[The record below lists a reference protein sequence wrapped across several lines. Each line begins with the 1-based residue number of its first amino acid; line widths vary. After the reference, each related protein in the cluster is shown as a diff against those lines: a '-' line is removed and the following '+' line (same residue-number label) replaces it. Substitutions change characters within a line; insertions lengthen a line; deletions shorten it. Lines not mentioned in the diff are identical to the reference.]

1 VPIIRKTPIHQ
12 HQTPRSHIAGAAPAS
27 YGFVMGRLDHAFP
40 YITSSKLHQV
50 HHRPIPTSVG
60 FLLNLGFIM
69 PCNSSLKVQYIG
81 PRCRGTNA
89 RLLLKQGGLE
99 AALAVVRR
107 TYFHTKTRQLCGRS
121 PNPLFQISPVHV
133 TPLFPTSATAVK
145 GFLGVCVSPG
155 PHQVKKNPS

>member
-1 VPIIRKTPIHQ
+1 
-12 HQTPRSHIAGAAPAS
+12 
-27 YGFVMGRLDHAFP
+27 MGRLDHAFP

-107 TYFHTKTRQLCGRS
+107 TYFHTKTRQLCWSITQSAVSNFSRPCHS
-121 PNPLFQISPVHV
+121 IISDICH
-133 TPLFPTSATAVK
+133 SSQ